1 MADASY
7 DFVSRNQNLV
17 RSLPIWTG
25 GIGFAALLANRTL
38 SGVGWLLQQEV
49 TGQVLVQ
56 LRPCQT
62 LSAASS
68 LQFQKRSKPFTM
80 TATVL
85 SMCQVACSAALENV
99 TQQMPSGS
107 AQPATGTY
115 GGLIT
120 KATNVVAG
128 YVYDLFCSCRSLLW
142 WMPAAVSHGQMCWVS
157 CCQLCCCSQGCNGWP

>member
-1 MADASY
+1 MDWWHRFCS
-7 DFVSRNQNLV
+7 SIGEQNAFGGGLAAAAGGD
-17 RSLPIWTG
+17 RTG
-25 GIGFAALLANRTL
+25 PCAVATL
-38 SGVGWLLQQEV
+38 SDSVCSFEPSV
-49 TGQVLVQ
+49 
-56 LRPCQT
+56 
-62 LSAASS
+62 
-68 LQFQKRSKPFTM
+68 QKRSKPFTM